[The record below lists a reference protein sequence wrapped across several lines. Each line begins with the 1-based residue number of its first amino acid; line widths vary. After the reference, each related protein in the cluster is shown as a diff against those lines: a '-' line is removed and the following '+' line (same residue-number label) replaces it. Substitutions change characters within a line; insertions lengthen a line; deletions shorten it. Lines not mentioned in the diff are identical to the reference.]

1 MNRSQFKDPVC
12 DLCLTGAV
20 VASSSLTL
28 ETTGSNPFNDKYF
41 FSLKISVKTFR
52 KNSIIPPGKSNV
64 PVDFSVCPI
73 YPAVS
78 RWDSITVLLSP
89 DVKFIFF

>member
-20 VASSSLTL
+20 VASSSLTR

-52 KNSIIPPGKSNV
+52 KNLELFHQENLM
-64 PVDFSVCPI
+64 
-73 YPAVS
+73 S
-78 RWDSITVLLSP
+78 RLILVFVQFTQRSQDGTLLLSC
-89 DVKFIFF
+89 